1 MKTRAMMG
9 TRRPRQRGFSSPSG
23 VSGLYL
29 AFTTHSGEGGPPVTV
44 PQDSTSVEAL
54 RIGPVKVVRVYTSPA
69 RHDQQVTDR
78 LGYDCPP
85 FSQIRHLCSRKPLGR
100 HSRC

>member
-1 MKTRAMMG
+1 M
-9 TRRPRQRGFSSPSG
+9 
-23 VSGLYL
+23 
-29 AFTTHSGEGGPPVTV
+29 
-44 PQDSTSVEAL
+44 EAL
-54 RIGPVKVVRVYTSPA
+54 RIGPIKVVRVYAAQA
-69 RHDQQVTDR
+69 RSDQQVTER